1 MNWKNILA
9 TAVTAYAVVVLAKKF
24 PQYVVTF

>member
-9 TAVTAYAVVVLAKKF
+9 TAVTAYAVLVLAKKF